1 MTAANLKR
9 CDSVC
14 YKITMVLIVCIGF
27 LSAIL
32 RFDISS
38 EIIGY
43 LLMGVL
49 VLTIRYTNDSV
60 LLYGCKGGL
69 IVLVTKIKEYREQAG
84 YKQSELAELVG
95 ARRETIVHLENGRYN
110 PSLKLAM
117 DIAKVFHVTV
127 EDLFEFV
134 DDEKRHS

>member
-1 MTAANLKR
+1 MASTNLKR
-9 CDSVC
+9 CDSIC
-14 YKITMVLIVCIGF
+14 YKIVTVLLVCIGF

-32 RFDISS
+32 RFTVSP
-38 EIIGY
+38 EVIGY
-43 LLMGVL
+43 MLVGTL
-49 VLTIRYTNDSV
+49 VLMSIIRTILFCYMDI
-60 LLYGCKGGL
+60 KGGFK

-95 ARRETIVHLENGRYN
+95 TRRETIVHLENGRYN

-117 DIAKVFHVTV
+117 SIAKVFHVTV

-134 DDEKRHS
+134 DEEK